1 MIVIDGQC
9 FVSSSYNRD
18 NYNYENDRQG
28 QPTTSGNVSKYS
40 RNASDCFLCALEACL
55 DSLELP

>member
-28 QPTTSGNVSKYS
+28 QPTTFGNVSKYS